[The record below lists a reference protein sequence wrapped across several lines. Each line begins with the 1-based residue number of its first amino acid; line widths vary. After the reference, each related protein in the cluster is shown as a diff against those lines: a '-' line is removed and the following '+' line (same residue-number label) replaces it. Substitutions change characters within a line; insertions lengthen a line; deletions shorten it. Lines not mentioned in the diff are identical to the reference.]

1 MRTPY
6 HFSPLAFAG
15 SLLLA
20 AVLVLAANLPL
31 LSLGASVLA

>member
-6 HFSPLAFAG
+6 HFSPLAFTG

-31 LSLGASVLA
+31 LSLGASLVA

>member
-6 HFSPLAFAG
+6 HFSPLAFGG

-20 AVLVLAANLPL
+20 AVLVVFANLPL
-31 LSLGASVLA
+31 LTLGAAVVA

>member
-6 HFSPLAFAG
+6 HLGPLTFTGA
-15 SLLLA
+15 LLLA

-31 LSLGASVLA
+31 LTLGASVVA

>member
-15 SLLLA
+15 SLIA
-20 AVLVLAANLPL
+20 AAIIVAVANLPL
-31 LSLGASVLA
+31 LTLGASVVA